1 MWPQCLLWV
10 CFFSSYAQKG
20 DFGEHL
26 AMSPTQAQRLE
37 LWKELHGMTH
47 SKGGKTE
54 FEGAHPELLYIA
66 KCESYLWH
74 SAQSPVALFADLAF
88 ITFYMEDLQRVWSV
102 TK

>member
-1 MWPQCLLWV
+1 MLR
-10 CFFSSYAQKG
+10 KG
-20 DFGEHL
+20 IFGVLL

-54 FEGAHPELLYIA
+54 SEGAHPELQYIA

-74 SAQSPVALFADLAF
+74 TARSPVALFADLPF
-88 ITFYMEDLQRVWSV
+88 ITFNMEDPQRVWSI